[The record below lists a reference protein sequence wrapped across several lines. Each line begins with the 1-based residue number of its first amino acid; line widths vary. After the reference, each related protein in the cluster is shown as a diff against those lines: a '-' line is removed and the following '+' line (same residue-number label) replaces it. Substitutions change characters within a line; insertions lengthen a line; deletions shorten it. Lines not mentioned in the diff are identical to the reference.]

1 MYAELQEHDGGLEA
15 GQYLRAQDGY
25 SSDQEKDEEDGGQS
39 DDSDGEDAKA
49 KYDLPR
55 TCKVSRR
62 MKQMAGPN

>member
-25 SSDQEKDEEDGGQS
+25 SSDKEKDEEDGGQS
-39 DDSDGEDAKA
+39 YDSDGEDRQ

-55 TCKVSRR
+55 TCKVSRT
-62 MKQMAGPN
+62 MKQMEGLN